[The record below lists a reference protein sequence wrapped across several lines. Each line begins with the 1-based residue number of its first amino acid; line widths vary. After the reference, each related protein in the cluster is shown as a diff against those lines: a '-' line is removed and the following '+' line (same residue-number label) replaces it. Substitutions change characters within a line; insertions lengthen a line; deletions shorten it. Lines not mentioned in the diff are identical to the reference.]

1 MRNLLKLLVFSICTF
16 TFSQEI
22 YTIKN
27 VSQFAIYPGCE
38 EKTDDYV
45 ECFNTKLN
53 HDLEE
58 RLSKIKLDKILQK
71 SGDYFAKLNFI
82 IDENGYF
89 SNITSQGNETL
100 GRIATQI
107 LYKINREQEENS
119 TKIKPALINEN
130 PVKVYFN
137 IPVRYSNN

>member
-1 MRNLLKLLVFSICTF
+1 MN
-16 TFSQEI
+16 
-22 YTIKN
+22 
-27 VSQFAIYPGCE
+27 QFAIYPGCE
-38 EKTDDYV
+38 EKIDNYV
-45 ECFNTKLN
+45 EYFNMKLS
-53 HDLEE
+53 HDVEE
-58 RLSKIKLDKILQK
+58 RLPKIKMDKILQK
-71 SGDYFAKLNFI
+71 SGDYFAKLHFI

-89 SNITSQGNETL
+89 SNITFQGNETL

-137 IPVRYSNN
+137 IPIRYNN